1 MDEQAPDIDATVAP
15 EQARDSSEQGKSA
28 DIQEVA
34 PPDKMSRRVSA
45 WVFALI
51 ILLFAF
57 VFVAYSCMVL
67 TINSSQTDKL
77 REAVEN
83 HADLIALV
91 TQSKQDIARLR
102 SDKLELEQEISTLTA
117 QRDDL
122 DTKVKELLTTKQEI
136 DSYYQEYKLRKDNLE
151 KEYSLRYTS

>member
-1 MDEQAPDIDATVAP
+1 MAMDEQAPDVDAQVAP
-15 EQARDSSEQGKSA
+15 DQGKDTSGQANSA
-28 DIQEVA
+28 YMQEVV

-57 VFVAYSCMVL
+57 VFVAYAGLVL
-67 TINSSQTDKL
+67 VVNSSQTDKL

-83 HADLIALV
+83 HAELIALV
-91 TQSKQDIARLR
+91 TQSKQDIAHLR

-117 QRDDL
+117 QRDEL
-122 DTKVKELLTTKQEI
+122 DIKVKELLTTKQEI
-136 DSYYQEYKLRKDNLE
+136 DSYYQGDCH
-151 KEYSLRYTS
+151 